1 MSVAADG
8 VHADQAPEVTE
19 PDGQGRIGV
28 LLFVTLGMLS
38 AIGPFAIDMYLP
50 AFPQI
55 ANELNASVTGVQLS
69 LTTFLIGAGVGQL
82 IFGPLSDRIGR
93 RGPLIA
99 GVVIFVIASIAAAL
113 APTIEVLI
121 GVRLLQGITGSAGM
135 VIGRAMIADRVRGQQ
150 AAQAFSLM
158 MLVSGIAP
166 VVAPLLGSALAEP
179 LGWRGLLWILFG
191 IGVVALAA
199 VLLFAPETRR
209 PADRTPAGAGP
220 GIRALAT
227 RAYLAPTLAFA
238 FSFATLMAYISASP
252 FLYQKHMGLSVVE
265 YGLVFGFNA
274 CVLTVMSYLAV
285 RLVRRFSSR
294 SLARFGMICNLAGSL
309 VFCAI
314 ALSGL
319 PPLWLAV
326 PLVVVIGSLGLTFGT
341 CTALALGAVPGAS
354 GAASAL
360 LGFLQFAVAG
370 LAAPLVGLGG
380 ELDPLPL
387 ALTLVVASLAA
398 TIAMLAVPRS
408 GAAA

>member
-1 MSVAADG
+1 MTPAVRGEGES
-8 VHADQAPEVTE
+8 
-19 PDGQGRIGV
+19 GRIGV
-28 LLFVTLGMLS
+28 LLFVTLGLLS

-55 ANELNASVTGVQLS
+55 TRELQASVTGVQLS
-69 LTTFLIGAGVGQL
+69 LTTFLIGAGIGQL

-93 RGPLIA
+93 RWPLIV
-99 GVVIFVIASIAAAL
+99 GVTIFVLASVAAAL
-113 APTIEVLI
+113 APTIEVLV

-179 LGWRGLLWILFG
+179 LGWRGLLWILCG

-209 PADRTPAGAGP
+209 AVDRAGVAGAGS
-220 GIRALAT
+220 GLRALAT

-265 YGLVFGFNA
+265 YGIVFGFNA

-285 RLVRRFSSR
+285 RLVRRYSSR
-294 SLARFGMICNLAGSL
+294 SLAVVGMLCNLAGSL
-309 VFCAI
+309 VFCGI

-341 CTALALGAVPGAS
+341 CTALALGAVPGAA

-380 ELDPLPL
+380 EQDPLPL
-387 ALTLVVASLAA
+387 AFTLVVASLAA
-398 TIAMLAVPRS
+398 TSAMLAVPRPR
-408 GAAA
+408 AAA